1 MESNKNYYAILMAG
15 GVGSRFWPVSTK
27 RTPKQFL
34 DILGVGE
41 SLIQTTFRRLAKFIP
56 HENIYILTNKIYRE
70 MVQEH
75 LPEVKEEQIVLEPE
89 MRNTAPSILLGALK
103 IRKRNK
109 DAVMV
114 VAPSDHWIQEQEKFI
129 EEIEVAFE
137 EVGKEKKL
145 ICLGITPTF
154 PNTGYGYIKYEKEAQ
169 EEIKPVLQFTEKPNV
184 RKAQKFLEEGN
195 YAWNAGIFVWSADFI
210 VENFKKHLP
219 EMFRIF
225 NKGEDYLNTPGE
237 QDFLDQNYRLSEN
250 ISIDYGIM
258 EKSEQVFV
266 IPVSFGWND
275 LGTWGSLQQELPQDK
290 SGNTVVNCRFF
301 PRDSKGN
308 IVKSSANK
316 IVVLDGLE
324 NFIVVDSEEVLLIM
338 PKEKE
343 QDIKNIREEVI
354 DRFGEKLG

>member
-15 GVGSRFWPVSTK
+15 GVGSRFWPVSKTK
-27 RTPKQFL
+27 TPKQFL

-41 SLIQTTFRRLAKFIP
+41 SLIQTTFRRLAQFIP
-56 HENIYILTNKIYRE
+56 HENIYILTNKMYKE
-70 MVQEH
+70 MVEEH
-75 LPEVKEEQIVLEPE
+75 LPQVKAEQIVLEPE

-103 IRKRNK
+103 IRKKNK

-129 EEIEVAFE
+129 EDIKLAFNQVE
-137 EVGKEKKL
+137 QKDQL

-154 PNTGYGYIKYEKEAQ
+154 PNTGYGYIKYKKEEQ
-169 EEIKPVLQFTEKPNV
+169 ERLKPVLQFAEKPNIK
-184 RKAQKFLEEGN
+184 KAQQFLEEGN
-195 YAWNAGIFVWSADFI
+195 YVWNAGIFVWSANFI
-210 VENFKKHLP
+210 VENFKIHLP
-219 EMFRIF
+219 EMFRLF
-225 NKGEDYLNTPGE
+225 EKGQEFLNSAEE
-237 QDFLDQNYRLSEN
+237 QDFLDKNYGLSDN

-266 IPVSFGWND
+266 IPVNFGWND

-290 SGNTVVNCRFF
+290 AGNTVVNSRLF
-301 PRDSKGN
+301 PLNSSGN
-308 IVKSSANK
+308 IVRTVDDK

-324 NFIVVDSEEVLLIM
+324 NFIIVESENVLLIM

-343 QDIKNIREEVI
+343 QEIKKIREEVMS
-354 DRFGEKLG
+354 RFGDNLG